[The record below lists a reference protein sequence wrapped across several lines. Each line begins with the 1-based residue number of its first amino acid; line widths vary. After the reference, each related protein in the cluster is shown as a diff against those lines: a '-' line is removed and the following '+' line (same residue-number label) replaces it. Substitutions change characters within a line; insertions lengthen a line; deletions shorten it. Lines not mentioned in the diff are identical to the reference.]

1 MKVLELFS
9 GTHSIGKV
17 CKEHG
22 YEVVSLDRDLGAKC
36 PFGSNYESDIHI
48 KEDIM
53 TWDYKKDFKVGEFD
67 LITASPVCLWWSR
80 LRNTWIGRKLKSM
93 DRPLT
98 KEDINNDIAK
108 YGEPMVDKVF
118 EIIDYF
124 NPTYWWIENPQTGR
138 MKEYI
143 NDLIPFY
150 DVDYC
155 KYSDFGYK
163 KKTRF
168 WTNIE
173 GFVPKICHND
183 CENMIEIKTQEGDI
197 HPGSGKQI
205 KAETRK
211 LHNNVISYKKQ
222 KAIKKHLKTFGAKP
236 NNGQKNVGGGSNK
249 FERYRIPSKLIN
261 EFIEK
266 TKESTIKRHKIQ
278 LGRESGG
285 GVRKLEKYRIPS
297 ALIAELLCHSHS

>member
-17 CKEHG
+17 CKEHS
-22 YEVVSLDRDLGAKC
+22 YEVVSLDRDIGAKC
-36 PFGSNYESDIHI
+36 PFGTDYESDIHI
-48 KEDIM
+48 QEDIM

-67 LITASPVCLWWSR
+67 LITASPVCAWWSM
-80 LRNTWIGRKLKSM
+80 LRNSNLGRKMKGYGEKF
-93 DRPLT
+93 T
-98 KEDINNDIAK
+98 QKDIENDITK

-124 NPTYWWIENPQTGR
+124 NPTHWWIENPKTGR

-155 KYSDFGYK
+155 KYSDFGYQK
-163 KKTRF
+163 RTRF

-173 GFVPKICHND
+173 GFKPKICHSD
-183 CENMIEIKTQEGDI
+183 CDSIIEIKTQEGDI
-197 HPGSGKQI
+197 HPGSKKQI

-211 LHNNVISYKKQ
+211 LHSNVISYKKQ
-222 KAIKKHLKTFGAKP
+222 KAIKKHLIEFGGDHGKKGKTIS
-236 NNGQKNVGGGSNK
+236 GGSNRL
-249 FERYRIPSKLIN
+249 ER
-261 EFIEK
+261 
-266 TKESTIKRHKIQ
+266 
-278 LGRESGG
+278 
-285 GVRKLEKYRIPS
+285 YRIPS